1 MPRGPTKRKRGKVY
15 TGSEDGSGRARL
27 ASLRGIELQG
37 KALVTRRANPLPPD
51 SPPRPSRSRL
61 PAANSFSAPADST
74 AELDADQD
82 GGDPGWSAFDPSDV
96 GDQWYADADDGL
108 TEEAKAFRNWHELVP
123 TLLNAY
129 NALDSTNRSFKPVST
144 ITCVCARNSPLTSVT
159 LVVYAME
166 GRRKLSF
173 ASCVDHVASVLLS
186 HRLFPASPIQP
197 QAAFE
202 MSMLR
207 WYEAL
212 RKMSS
217 IGAHNFAL
225 ALWDTYQDDDPEL
238 QINEFMRRQLRFAAS
253 WLQTV
258 RAYGT
263 IAALHGTSPW
273 SVPRPVLDEDD
284 LILTLDDLI
293 DTCPACFAKFKCTAG
308 PHVDDTE
315 ERPHP
320 DKPQL
325 IVSLDGNFTQKRKR
339 REDNFLQQTLP
350 PRRFLSL
357 RQVTAAEESLGNN
370 SVVSSSSLHHCTA
383 QVKAADPM
391 APKASGGF
399 HDVTGVMGLCC
410 RHDIPL
416 PSGPDSSS
424 TGNNNLTAS
433 IPHAN
438 IPPSQPS
445 GPDRISTG
453 NSNLAASIPHANIPP
468 FFGLAIDQK
477 LFNVMFHMSKVRK
490 RLALKKVGEPPTG
503 QARNDTSLLAH
514 ALFRRIAQFKL
525 LQAQVN
531 DRTGTRYGYEL
542 TKRLNEALSTEKS
555 NALKA
560 LRDFNDHITKA
571 YPRQKHIAPDLLF
584 EYETQNWVSTVAS
597 EGSVLLPWWSNR
609 YITGVLD
616 AFDRLNR
623 IAEEFQLIKEERTS
637 LQLWVKRRLEEVRG
651 RITNAQQPT
660 LSQLRVLGRL
670 TELNKLWR
678 FDVQIDVRDADEL
691 VNSLDTLNVS
701 GLARDSSTTLLLEQ
715 DHVVILAE

>member
-1 MPRGPTKRKRGKVY
+1 MSKTER
-15 TGSEDGSGRARL
+15 RL
-27 ASLRGIELQG
+27 ALEERLQHIS
-37 KALVTRRANPLPPD
+37 VERRRNL
-51 SPPRPSRSRL
+51 
-61 PAANSFSAPADST
+61 
-74 AELDADQD
+74 
-82 GGDPGWSAFDPSDV
+82 GGW
-96 GDQWYADADDGL
+96 L
-108 TEEAKAFRNWHELVP
+108 
-123 TLLNAY
+123 
-129 NALDSTNRSFKPVST
+129 
-144 ITCVCARNSPLTSVT
+144 
-159 LVVYAME
+159 
-166 GRRKLSF
+166 RRKERRITDLQKVHCDALSGVT
-173 ASCVDHVASVLLS
+173 ALG
-186 HRLFPASPIQP
+186 
-197 QAAFE
+197 
-202 MSMLR
+202 MLM
-207 WYEAL
+207 Y
-212 RKMSS
+212 
-217 IGAHNFAL
+217 
-225 ALWDTYQDDDPEL
+225 
-238 QINEFMRRQLRFAAS
+238 
-253 WLQTV
+253 LQT
-258 RAYGT
+258 
-263 IAALHGTSPW
+263 
-273 SVPRPVLDEDD
+273 D
-284 LILTLDDLI
+284 
-293 DTCPACFAKFKCTAG
+293 
-308 PHVDDTE
+308 
-315 ERPHP
+315 
-320 DKPQL
+320 PQ
-325 IVSLDGNFTQKRKR
+325 
-339 REDNFLQQTLP
+339 
-350 PRRFLSL
+350 
-357 RQVTAAEESLGNN
+357 
-370 SVVSSSSLHHCTA
+370 
-383 QVKAADPM
+383 
-391 APKASGGF
+391 
-399 HDVTGVMGLCC
+399 
-410 RHDIPL
+410 

>member
-325 IVSLDGNFTQKRKR
+325 IVSLDG
-339 REDNFLQQTLP
+339 
-350 PRRFLSL
+350 
-357 RQVTAAEESLGNN
+357 
-370 SVVSSSSLHHCTA
+370 
-383 QVKAADPM
+383 
-391 APKASGGF
+391 
-399 HDVTGVMGLCC
+399 
-410 RHDIPL
+410 
-416 PSGPDSSS
+416 
-424 TGNNNLTAS
+424 
-433 IPHAN
+433 
-438 IPPSQPS
+438 
-445 GPDRISTG
+445 PDRISTG

-701 GLARDSSTTLLLEQ
+701 GLARDMPRCNRASAARARQPRRPQENCPGLCKILGEQKALHASIVALATPPVNKSTSLDQQPNTNTTAAGSAAALNINENFRRTLDIETKARTLGPNLGGFSEQ
-715 DHVVILAE
+715 FHAQMQVASTKQRQQQ